1 MLWEMHEQDLL
12 IFFSAVAC
20 STFLCGSIADRIIGS
35 AGFTV
40 LGNWLLFFAGA
51 TLGFYLQNYFGYRFK
66 WYPEITLVV
75 FFISGFAML
84 MVTMALKRVA
94 SA

>member
-1 MLWEMHEQDLL
+1 M
-12 IFFSAVAC
+12 AC
-20 STFLCGSIADRIIGS
+20 STFLCGWIADPIMGS

-40 LGNWLLFFAGA
+40 FGNWLLSFAGP
-51 TLGFYLQNYFGYRFK
+51 TLGFYLQNYFGYWFK
-66 WYPEITLVV
+66 WYPEITLAV
-75 FFISGFAML
+75 FFISGFEML